1 MCAKNIP
8 PEEKKARK
16 RLKEVVPHHIV
27 DVAEPSR
34 ERIPAL
40 IALGTRLRGKERR
53 EPLSFDQFLSLATTQ
68 PEIVFRDIF
77 RLFHDMVHHYVRGG
91 RDEYRGDP
99 ESVGFVNWDCHDLF
113 VKGSDNPF
121 FADRLFANRLMGLVD
136 SFEKGVQNNHLILF
150 EGPPG
155 SGKSTFL
162 NNILQR
168 LEEYVRLPEGT
179 YFKTYWKLDIERL
192 GGFQNIE
199 PPLRRAA
206 DRGRDEELNERLTEW
221 KETDPRLPKRFLS
234 FSCPNSDH
242 PILQIPKANRR
253 EFLDDLLPKGSFK
266 TKLFQR
272 KEYEWIFKE
281 SPCAIC
287 RSLYEILLD
296 TLGDPLEVFNMIY
309 ARRIHF
315 NRQFGSGISIFNP
328 GDPLVRKP
336 LTNPRLQRMISDLLK
351 NDGVEFLYSV
361 LAKTNNGVY
370 ALMDIKENNIERL
383 KDLHGIISD
392 GVHKIELGEERI
404 KSLFVG
410 LVNPEDKVHYE
421 NVKSFQDRIITVRIP
436 YILDYNTEVTIYRN
450 KFGKQI
456 DRLFLPGVITATA
469 KIIISSRLNRESAA
483 ISNWIPDI
491 EKYRKYLDKDALLL
505 KMELYTGHIPEW
517 LSEEDFRRFDRSL
530 RQQILTEAEDEGFK
544 GISGR
549 QSLNILSRL
558 ITRYGEQ
565 RPPITMDMVLEFF
578 SHTDDPLF
586 SEIPDGFVE
595 AVADLYDYQVLQE
608 VKTSLSVFNEE
619 RLVRDLTNYLFALNY
634 DIGAV
639 EKCPATGDTVTVTE
653 EYLTGMESFL
663 LSPDASTRRRTE
675 FRTETRTEYVSVA
688 IAQEMQV
695 EGKRLEETE
704 LFKRL
709 LERYTRRLRENI
721 LTPYAAN
728 ENFRRA
734 ILDSGTPA
742 FNAYDERL
750 RRDVTLMLQ
759 NLKSRFH
766 YPSEGARQIALYVL
780 DNRLHEKY

>member
-1 MCAKNIP
+1 MAQKQIP
-8 PEEKKARK
+8 SDEKKARK

-27 DVAEPSR
+27 DLPEKPK

-53 EPLSFDQFLSLATTQ
+53 EPLSFDQFLRFAVEHPDLA
-68 PEIVFRDIF
+68 FRDIF
-77 RLFHDMVHHYVRGG
+77 RLFHDMVYYYVKNG

-113 VKGSDNPF
+113 VKGLDNPF
-121 FADRLFANRLMGLVD
+121 FADRLFANRLMALVK
-136 SFEKGVQNNHLILF
+136 SFEKGIQNNHLILF

-206 DRGRDEELNERLTEW
+206 DRVGGEEIEERLGEW
-221 KETDPRLPKRFLS
+221 KEADPRFPKRFLS

-242 PILQIPKANRR
+242 PILQVPKAYRR

-272 KEYEWIFKE
+272 KEYEWVFKE

-296 TLGDPLEVFNMIY
+296 ILGEPLEVFNMLY

-361 LAKTNNGVY
+361 FAKTNNGVY

-392 GVHKIELGEERI
+392 GVHKIELGEERV

-421 NVKSFQDRIITVRIP
+421 NVKSFQDRIITVHIP
-436 YILDYNTEVTIYRN
+436 YILDYNTEVAIYRN
-450 KFGKQI
+450 KFGKVV
-456 DRLFLPGVITATA
+456 DRLFLPGVITNVA
-469 KIIISSRLNRESAA
+469 KIVISSRLNRESPV
-483 ISNWIPDI
+483 IREWIPDI
-491 EKYRKYLDKDALLL
+491 EKYRKYLDDDALLL

-517 LSEEDFRRFDRSL
+517 LSEEDVRKFDRSV
-530 RQQILTEAEDEGFK
+530 RQRLLEESEIEGGK

-549 QSLNILSRL
+549 QSLNLFSRL
-558 ITRYGEQ
+558 LTMYGESG
-565 RPPITMDMVLEFF
+565 RLITMDMVMEFF
-578 SHTDDPLF
+578 SRTDEPLF
-586 SEIPDGFVE
+586 SEIPDGFIE
-595 AVADLYDYQVLQE
+595 AVADLYDYHIVQE
-608 VKTSLSVFNEE
+608 VKEALSLFNREQIQ
-619 RLVRDLTNYLFALNY
+619 RDLINYLFALNY
-634 DIGAV
+634 DIGSS
-639 EKCPATGDTVTVTE
+639 EKCPTTGDLVVVTE
-653 EYLTGMESFL
+653 EYLYGMESFL
-663 LSPDASTRRRTE
+663 LSPEASERSRSE
-675 FRTETRTEYVSVA
+675 FRAETRSEYISTT
-688 IAQEMQV
+688 IAQEMQI
-695 EGKRLEETE
+695 EGKQLPETT

-709 LERYTRRLRENI
+709 FERYTRRLRENA
-721 LTPYAAN
+721 LKPYAMN

-734 ILDSGTPA
+734 LVDFGTPA

-750 RRDVTLMLQ
+750 RRDVTLMLH

-766 YPSEGARQIALYVL
+766 YTHDSARQIVLYLL